1 MTLNTFDKYIDSC
14 ALCFFEWI
22 ITMLKRIQKIQ
33 NIGRFVD
40 CHSAGCEFLQETII
54 FGYNT
59 QGKSTLTAILRSI
72 QTGNNDI
79 LIGRKTFGATGNK
92 KVEIDFE
99 EAGANDAYIFTN
111 AHGIK

>member
-1 MTLNTFDKYIDSC
+1 
-14 ALCFFEWI
+14 
-22 ITMLKRIQKIQ
+22 MLKRIHKIL
-33 NIGRFVD
+33 NIGRFAD
-40 CHSAGCEFLQETII
+40 CQSAGCEFSKETII

-92 KVEIDFE
+92 NIEIQSDE
-99 EAGANDAYIFTN
+99 QD
-111 AHGIK
+111 